1 MYLIDIIT
9 KMIKLTTNNNK
20 ETTMKKENKKPN
32 MLKALKIKVMTLN
45 DDKKLENNFANQLND
60 YLIKKNKQN
69 YFKV

>member
-1 MYLIDIIT
+1 
-9 KMIKLTTNNNK
+9 
-20 ETTMKKENKKPN
+20 MKKENKKPN
-32 MLKALKIKVMTLN
+32 MLKALKIKVITLN

>member
-1 MYLIDIIT
+1 
-9 KMIKLTTNNNK
+9 
-20 ETTMKKENKKPN
+20 MKKENKKPN

-45 DDKKLENNFANQLND
+45 DDNTMKKLENNFANQLND